1 MRSPILISSFL
12 LALACSTASVGA
24 GPQADTTTVF
34 LGARIIDGTG
44 SDPIGDG
51 ALVVRNGRI
60 DAVGPRSAVS
70 IPPNAEEIDLSGKT
84 VMPGIFNAHGHANQ
98 NPEDILRLFARYG
111 VTTVVSLGNDSSA
124 LAALH
129 DAQDTASLDRARL
142 YFAGQVSGAPSQAI
156 ARVGQLAEAGADWV
170 KIRLDGGR
178 GASDAGYRQVVD
190 RAHTL
195 GLRVAAHIYTLED
208 ARRVLEHG
216 IDLVGHSV
224 RDREVDAGLTALFHE
239 KDACIS
245 PTLTRE
251 LSTFVYQSTP
261 EFFSDPFFL
270 RYANPQT
277 VAGLGG
283 GGGRGGF
290 GGGGRE
296 DIEMAQTNLKILS
309 DAGVGVA
316 LGTDSG
322 ASSNRFPGYFEHL
335 EMELMVAAGLTPMEV
350 IVSATGG
357 AARCTGLDQ
366 DLGTLEA
373 GKWADFLVL
382 AANPLE
388 DIANTKTLESVWIAG
403 SRVPDGD

>member
-1 MRSPILISSFL
+1 MLISTCF
-12 LALACSTASVGA
+12 LALACSAASVGA
-24 GPQADTTTVF
+24 GPQTDRATAF
-34 LGARIIDGTG
+34 LGARVIDGTG
-44 SDPIGDG
+44 ADPVED
-51 ALVVRNGRI
+51 AVLVVRGGRI
-60 DAVGPRSAVS
+60 EAVGPRSAV
-70 IPPNAEEIDLSGKT
+70 PVPEGAAEIDLSGKT
-84 VMPGIFNAHGHANQ
+84 VMPGLFNAHGHANQ
-98 NPEDILRLFARYG
+98 NPEEILRLFARYG
-111 VTTVVSLGNDSSA
+111 VTTVVSLGNDSPA

-129 DAQDTASLDRARL
+129 DGQDTASLDRARL
-142 YFAGQVSGAPSQAI
+142 YFAGQVSGAPSQAMS
-156 ARVGQLAEAGADWV
+156 RVEELAEAGADWV

-178 GASDAGYRQVVD
+178 GASDAGYRQVVG
-190 RAHTL
+190 RAHAL

-216 IDLVGHSV
+216 TDLVGHSV
-224 RDREVDAGLTALFHE
+224 RDREVDAGLIALFHE
-239 KDACIS
+239 NDACIS

-270 RYANPQT
+270 RHANPQT
-277 VAGLGG
+277 VTALSG

-296 DIEMAQTNLKILS
+296 DLEMAQANLKLLS

-335 EMELMVAAGLTPMEV
+335 EMELMVSAGLTPMDV
-350 IVSATGG
+350 VMSATGG
-357 AARCTGLDQ
+357 AARCVGLDP

-382 AANPLE
+382 GANPLE
-388 DIANTKTLESVWIAG
+388 DIDNTKTVESVWIAG
-403 SRVPDGD
+403 NRVPDAE